1 VLVLAAAQVVV
12 RPVVALLEAVPLLAV
27 VQQQAVLPL
36 RAAQLQQPVRQQ
48 LQLQQ
53 RLVWWRLVWRLWLSW
68 LQQRLRKTKLSL
80 LKQPPPPQLSQL
92 PAPNNTNFTFLK
104 APLWGRFFIDLSA
117 GLFFRMQFLGHVR
130 FILLLLFG
138 PVLCSCGSL
147 RPPEYVGALTSSLQ
161 SRVENNDILKDLKPG
176 FEYILI
182 EIGGR
187 KTTMALGS
195 REVMV
200 LQGQEQVH
208 ERWYSGQREMIHMV
222 NGRLQTAVGLTV
234 EWRHQR
240 SIPPAWVMVDQTQD
254 HLTWSRE
261 LDIMPG
267 YRFGH
272 TDQLQTR
279 VSSAPKGAPILP
291 SDTRWFSDWVRSP
304 QPLGGEW
311 VFEQHFALYQGRVV
325 YSEQCLAPTVCFK
338 FQPLG
343 LVR

>member
-1 VLVLAAAQVVV
+1 MLVA
-12 RPVVALLEAVPLLAV
+12 RPVAVQLLAV

-36 RAAQLQQPVRQQ
+36 RVVQQPRLVQQQ
-48 LQLQQ
+48 LQPQQ
-53 RLVWWRLVWRLWLSW
+53 RLVWWQLVWLLWLWW
-68 LQQRLRKTKLSL
+68 LLRWPRRTMRLQPPRTPRPRPQPAQINTKL
-80 LKQPPPPQLSQL
+80 
-92 PAPNNTNFTFLK
+92 TFWK

-117 GLFFRMQFLGHVR
+117 GLFFRMQLLGHVR
-130 FILLLLFG
+130 FIALLLFST
-138 PVLCSCGSL
+138 VLCSCGSL
-147 RPPEYVGALTSSLQ
+147 RPPEYVGALTSSMQ

-182 EIGGR
+182 EIDGR
-187 KTTMALGS
+187 KTAMALGS

-311 VFEQHFALYQGRVV
+311 VFEQHFALHQGRVM

>member
-1 VLVLAAAQVVV
+1 MLVARPVAAQ
-12 RPVVALLEAVPLLAV
+12 LLAV

-36 RAAQLQQPVRQQ
+36 RVVQQPQLVQQQ
-48 LQLQQ
+48 LQPQP
-53 RLVWWRLVWRLWLSW
+53 RLVWWQLLWLLW
-68 LQQRLRKTKLSL
+68 LWWLRQRLRKTMRL
-80 LKQPPPPQLSQL
+80 QL
-92 PAPNNTNFTFLK
+92 PLTPRPRPQPAQINTKLTLWK

-117 GLFFRMQFLGHVR
+117 GLFFRMQLLGHVR

-147 RPPEYVGALTSSLQ
+147 RPPDYVGALTSSMQ

-182 EIGGR
+182 EIDGR
-187 KTTMALGS
+187 KTAMALGS

-311 VFEQHFALYQGRVV
+311 VFEQHFALHQGRVM